1 MERRKEGGG
10 YTVSYDVSFKAKL
23 EGVDQWVYVGDDWI
37 NHTSNTAAMIK
48 EVCGSY
54 PSEWNG
60 KRCADMYPVL
70 MQGASLLCLHPKR
83 YRQFEPGN
91 CWGTVESTA
100 EFLRQIADNCDKFPT
115 AVIEVDC

>member
-1 MERRKEGGG
+1 M
-10 YTVSYDVSFKAKL
+10 SYDVSFKAKL
-23 EGVDQWVYVGDDWI
+23 EGADQWVYVGDDWI

-91 CWGTVESTA
+91 C
-100 EFLRQIADNCDKFPT
+100 
-115 AVIEVDC
+115 

>member
-1 MERRKEGGG
+1 M
-10 YTVSYDVSFKAKL
+10 SYDVSFKAKL
-23 EGVDQWVYVGDDWI
+23 EGADQWVYVGDDWI

-60 KRCADMYPVL
+60 
-70 MQGASLLCLHPKR
+70 KR

>member
-1 MERRKEGGG
+1 M
-10 YTVSYDVSFKAKL
+10 SYDVSFKAKL
-23 EGVDQWVYVGDDWI
+23 EGADQWVYVGDDWI

-70 MQGASLLCLHPKR
+70 MQGASDAD
-83 YRQFEPGN
+83 
-91 CWGTVESTA
+91 TA

>member
-1 MERRKEGGG
+1 M
-10 YTVSYDVSFKAKL
+10 SYDVSFKAKL

-54 PSEWNG
+54 PSQWNG

-70 MQGASLLCLHPKR
+70 MQGISLLNINPSR
-83 YRQFEPGN
+83 YKQFEGPDS
-91 CWGTVESTA
+91 WSKIPQVI
-100 EFLRQIADNCDKFPT
+100 EFLSKVADNCDKFPT
-115 AVIEVDC
+115 AIIEVDC